1 MLCKVKGQKE
11 QMPEIEKER
20 ERYREREKEKGC
32 VSKIQFVLC
41 KEKRREIRKR

>member
-20 ERYREREKEKGC
+20 ERYKERERKKKDVYLRFSLCCVKRKEGK
-32 VSKIQFVLC
+32 
-41 KEKRREIRKR
+41 